1 MAEQCR
7 AVSRRVGSVRVG
19 SGSSIFVF
27 STSSGRGS
35 SIFRPGSSIF
45 VLGLGSSTVVF
56 CAIGMARFGR
66 GSSIFVRGRGDESP
80 IRGTRGGGDGRRR
93 GGWDIGNWPATQ
105 WAAGQRLLPRRRRL
119 ARSSWYHGRECR
131 GDPDAL
137 RWAYVDREDD
147 GLRWWSD

>member
-27 STSSGRGS
+27 STSSGWGS
-35 SIFRPGSSIF
+35 SILRPGSSIF

-80 IRGTRGGGDGRRR
+80 IRG
-93 GGWDIGNWPATQ
+93 GWDIGNWPATQ
-105 WAAGQRLLPRRRRL
+105 WAAGQRLLPLRRRL
-119 ARSSWYHGRECR
+119 ARSSWYHGRECF